1 MKKTYRFWLLLLSLV
16 LAFSLTGLVACG
28 TEADDPDDSD
38 DTDTGDTGDADDG
51 DTDDGEETLTVLEYL
66 ETLNEVSVA
75 EGEANVYVSD
85 YDDVVSYLQGKG
97 VLSSETDPVNI
108 NETAGYLWDGS
119 TYAVSTE
126 AVAFADKAY
135 DYDGVWLIWWDISS
149 GSEYEDVYTSMANN
163 SGSIVVN
170 GGQYSCP
177 TSSYSGFYAIAF
189 KDAVEA
195 TYSYNY
201 GTENYNSYCYDEDGN
216 WSSDGYAQYKEALA
230 AAVAEAEEE
239 YEDVIEAFEDM
250 DTTAP
255 LKYSSSASDVAAALR
270 SAGYISASDYVSPTN
285 LNEVYTYYS
294 DYMGDNVYVELAT
307 DAYQYGDITIYY
319 FDTSNSWYSWST
331 WYYMFTNLQE
341 NGETVV
347 YYDGS
352 YGGAFGV
359 PWYDSSFVYT
369 YGSDNT
375 YDSEGTTLSYS
386 VDLIIGS
393 FAFKVSE

>member
-28 TEADDPDDSD
+28 A
-38 DTDTGDTGDADDG
+38 
-51 DTDDGEETLTVLEYL
+51 DDGEETLTVLEYL

-97 VLSSETDPVNI
+97 VLSSDTDPVNI

-135 DYDGVWLIWWDISS
+135 DYDGVWLIWWDISN

-189 KDAVEA
+189 KGAVEA

-216 WSSDGYAQYKEALA
+216 WSSDGYAQYKEALE

-347 YYDGS
+347 YYDGY

>member
-51 DTDDGEETLTVLEYL
+51 EETLTVLEYL

-97 VLSSETDPVNI
+97 VLSSDTDPVNI
-108 NETAGYLWDGS
+108 IETAGYLWDGS

-135 DYDGVWLIWWDISS
+135 DYDGVWLIWWDISN
-149 GSEYEDVYTSMANN
+149 GSQYEDVYTSMANN

-195 TYSYNY
+195 TYSYKY
-201 GTENYNSYCYDEDGN
+201 GTENYNSYCYDENGN
-216 WSSDGYAQYKEALA
+216 WSSDGYAQYKEALE

-331 WYYMFTNLQE
+331 WYYMFTNLQG

-347 YYDGS
+347 YYDGY

>member
-1 MKKTYRFWLLLLSLV
+1 MKKAYRFWLLLLSLV

-28 TEADDPDDSD
+28 DN
-38 DTDTGDTGDADDG
+38 
-51 DTDDGEETLTVLEYL
+51 GEETLTVLEFL

-75 EGEANVYVSD
+75 EGEANVYVSE
-85 YDDVVSYLQGKG
+85 YADVVSYLQDKG
-97 VLSSETDPVNI
+97 VLSTETEPVDI
-108 NETAGYLWDGS
+108 NQTAGYLWDGS
-119 TYAVSTE
+119 NYAVSQD
-126 AVAFADKAY
+126 AVQFADKAY
-135 DYDGVWLIWWDISS
+135 DYDGVWLIWWDISN
-149 GSEYEDVYTSMANN
+149 GSEYESVYTSMANN
-163 SGSIVVN
+163 SGTMVIN

-189 KDAVEA
+189 KEAVEA

-201 GTENYNSYCYDEDGN
+201 GTENYNNYIYDEDGN

-230 AAVAEAEEE
+230 AAVAEAEEP
-239 YEDVIEAFEDM
+239 YEDVIEAFEGM

-255 LKYSSSASDVAAALR
+255 LKYSSSAADVAAALR

-294 DYMGDNVYVELAT
+294 DYMAQDVYVELAT

-319 FDTSNSWYSWST
+319 FDTSNSWYSYST
-331 WYYMFTNLQE
+331 WYYMFTNLQNE
-341 NGETVV
+341 LQTVV

-359 PWYDSSFVYT
+359 PWYDSNFVYT

-375 YDSEGTTLSYS
+375 YDSGGTTLSYS

-393 FAFKVSE
+393 FAFKVAE

>member
-38 DTDTGDTGDADDG
+38 DTDTGDTGDADDV
-51 DTDDGEETLTVLEYL
+51 EETLTVLEYL

-97 VLSSETDPVNI
+97 VLSSETNPVNI

-135 DYDGVWLIWWDISS
+135 DYDGVWLIWWDISN

-216 WSSDGYAQYKEALA
+216 WSSEGYAQYKEALA

-270 SAGYISASDYVSPTN
+270 SAGYISASDYVSPKN

-294 DYMGDNVYVELAT
+294 DYMGDYVYVELAT